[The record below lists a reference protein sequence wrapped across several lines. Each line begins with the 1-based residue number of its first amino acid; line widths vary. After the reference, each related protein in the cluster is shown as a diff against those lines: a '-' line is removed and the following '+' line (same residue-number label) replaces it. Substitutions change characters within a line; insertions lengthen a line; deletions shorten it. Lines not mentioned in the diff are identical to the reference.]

1 MSKSIPT
8 EYYEQTAREER
19 WELSEHL
26 TVEELRAHDI
36 TVAMSVVQY
45 GQPEFYNHE
54 LGEFANATSWKELCE
69 QQQIRIFGESW
80 RIPPDLTDE
89 AKVLAREFR
98 LFVSD
103 QNDGEHMTRNDCT
116 VFRSPERQS
125 RFENV
130 EVPENAVMA
139 IIFDGGP
146 VARIMNLS
154 YENYK
159 AYDAADELFK
169 KRNFW
174 WEHQAHWWVWVYD
187 EMD

>member
-8 EYYEQTAREER
+8 EYYEETAREEGWIPSGEVR
-19 WELSEHL
+19 
-26 TVEELRAHDI
+26 VEDLDDLDRA
-36 TVAMSVVQY
+36 VVESIVFHRE
-45 GQPEFYNHE
+45 PEFFNME
-54 LGEFANATSWKELCE
+54 RGEPASASSWKELCE
-69 QQQIRIFGESW
+69 QQQIRIFGEVW
-80 RIPPDLTDE
+80 RIPSDLTDE

-159 AYDAADELFK
+159 AYDAAAEFFH
-169 KRNFW
+169 KRDHWF
-174 WEHQAHWWVWVYD
+174 EHYAHWWMWVYKN
-187 EMD
+187 E